1 MRCAKAAHRYG
12 LHASRSTIVP
22 DVDTGQTVKG
32 IGNVG
37 HSHRLHTL
45 AGQIEQRRG
54 TRHLPADP
62 LRDHLE
68 FLQIPAGGVR
78 RLICGAAFG
87 NRHTECRDAY

>member
-1 MRCAKAAHRYG
+1 MGCAKAAHRYG

-37 HSHRLHTL
+37 HSHRLHPL
-45 AGQIEQRRG
+45 VSEIEKRCRAG
-54 TRHLPADP
+54 HLFPHT

-78 RLICGAAFG
+78 RLICGAFG